1 MMLSMSLIL
10 GKWKKRG
17 ILFWWCKRGAKDA
30 AIGAA
35 QVLKANA
42 IKLRRLLFEKSLCKL
57 CRYMSVSIARA
68 MNLTFPPKQRWK
80 FKILP

>member
-1 MMLSMSLIL
+1 MMLSMSSIL

-30 AIGAA
+30 SIGAT

-42 IKLRRLLFEKSLCKL
+42 VKLCRLLFEKALCKL

-68 MNLTFPPKQRWK
+68 MSLTFSPK
-80 FKILP
+80 